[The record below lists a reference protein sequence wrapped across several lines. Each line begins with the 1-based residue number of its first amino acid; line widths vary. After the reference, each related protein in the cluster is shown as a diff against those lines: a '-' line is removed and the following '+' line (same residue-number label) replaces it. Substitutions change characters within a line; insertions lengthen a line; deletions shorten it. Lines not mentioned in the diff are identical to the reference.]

1 MLKEGD
7 PVVFKNVRVVDTGR
21 PTEFVGF
28 GHVMSI
34 HGSYV
39 AIRYTHGSHVC
50 FAVAEKKDVY
60 PKDDESSEDP
70 AVLQQANSM
79 ADAFVRSL
87 RADEPVADVSDRLR
101 GFMLRM
107 HTIGYA
113 EGQALSMGEPWVWG
127 RELQRICASFIRFY
141 DHRVEREGPPDKGAP
156 EAEDLCDYLVWAMT
170 ALRDGLA
177 VSPEVFDAVSVRAK
191 AKATEASD
199 EG

>member
-7 PVVFKNVRVVDTGR
+7 FVVFKSGM
-21 PTEFVGF
+21 TEFLGF
-28 GHVMSI
+28 GQIISF
-34 HGSYV
+34 HGNHV
-39 AIRYTHGSHVC
+39 AIRYTHGPHVC
-50 FAVAEKKDVY
+50 FAVAKKENVY
-60 PKDDESSEDP
+60 PRDAEVSEEP
-70 AVLQQANSM
+70 AVLQQVQLMVDSFLNS
-79 ADAFVRSL
+79 ADAARESSQEWAQDL
-87 RADEPVADVSDRLR
+87 ADRMR
-101 GFMLRM
+101 TFMLQM
-107 HTIGYA
+107 HSIGYL
-113 EGQALSMGEPWVWG
+113 EGQALASGEAWTWE

-141 DHRVEREGPPDKGAP
+141 EHRVEREGPPDKGAP